1 MAGNR
6 RQVFGTAVRWTIGW
20 TTLGFLL
27 GVLLM
32 LSKAPPIAESG
43 RKPSDMAFYSFWV
56 PVTSIAGAVVG
67 FCLGTAFA
75 VLMIVGERW
84 RAPIEAR
91 TESPMRH
98 VPRLVCGAA
107 AGCVLA
113 LPFGPGGMFS
123 FAILGVASA
132 ASEAVPSAWWAK
144 RTLRSSRARP
154 SQTQASRRTRGI
166 WTPPSSKD

>member
-1 MAGNR
+1 MAGNG

-84 RAPIEAR
+84 RAPIEAPARMMTAPAPSTSEAQASASPLGVQVTVR
-91 TESPMRH
+91 T
-98 VPRLVCGAA
+98 
-107 AGCVLA
+107 AGCSSFP
-113 LPFGPGGMFS
+113 LPLVRTTTSWPP
-123 FAILGVASA
+123 A
-132 ASEAVPSAWWAK
+132 A
-144 RTLRSSRARP
+144 RS
-154 SQTQASRRTRGI
+154 
-166 WTPPSSKD
+166 